1 MSIYTHQMIGN
12 MAAAPSAEAV
22 AEFQKSNALSKADTG
37 GYNVYNP
44 NVATPGDMSPIRTES
59 LEETLKV
66 NTYKAKD
73 IKLWPL
79 LPKMPTFSAVDQHA
93 EISSYSQNPEGGFFA
108 EGGAP
113 APDDETYI
121 RRIDAVKFIGIQKG
135 VTHQLSLQRTLTSE
149 PIALATL
156 AGTMAMLRRLEMAA
170 LTSDSRLSA
179 LQTDGFKTQIEMKS
193 NAENI
198 IDCRGGPVTQDML
211 INAATVVHSAPNYG
225 QITDFMFGT
234 RVRSDIQRAF
244 IPVQR
249 VDPYARSSDGIVSQV
264 VKGIEIEGGIANLH
278 GNPFMDDG
286 GLMPLTQ
293 VGSSQGIPLAPVI
306 STQATTPAQANSL
319 FAGSDAGNYYVWVI
333 ACNSAGKSAPVQVS
347 TSAIALTAGQVIQ
360 FGVTPAPGSNPV
372 EWYEIYRTPK
382 NGAIGSQRRTI
393 RVPNSNPAN
402 GIPMISE
409 NTIVDYNKTIPGTG
423 YGFALTMTPESIGAK
438 LLCPLLRVPLPIAGT
453 TLPFLLLSYLCFK
466 LYAPNRNVLFTNVG
480 ALPAQAYNNA

>member
-66 NTYKAKD
+66 NTFKAKD
-73 IKLWPL
+73 IKLWPM
-79 LPKMPTFSAVDQHA
+79 LPKLPTTSAVDQHA

-156 AGTMAMLRRLEMAA
+156 AGTMALLRRLELAA
-170 LTSDSRLSA
+170 LISDSSLSA
-179 LQTDGFKTQIEMKS
+179 LQTDGFKTQIEKKS

-198 IDCRGGPVTQDML
+198 IDCRGGPITQDML
-211 INAATVVHSAPNYG
+211 INASTIVHSAPNFG
-225 QITDFMFGT
+225 QITDFMVGT

-244 IPVQR
+244 IPTQR
-249 VDPYARSSDGIVSQV
+249 VDPYARTTDGIVSQV

-278 GNPFMDDG
+278 GNPFIDDG

-293 VGSSQGIPLAPVI
+293 VGSSQGIPLSPVV
-306 STQATTPAQANSL
+306 STQATTPAQANSQ
-319 FAGSDAGNYYVWVI
+319 FVASDAGNYYLWVI
-333 ACNSAGKSAPVQVS
+333 AANSAGKSAPVQVS
-347 TSAIALTAGQVIQ
+347 TSAIALTAGQVVQ

-372 EWYEIYRTPK
+372 EWYEVYRTPK

-393 RVPNSNPAN
+393 RVPNSNPAT
-402 GIPMISE
+402 GVPMLTE
-409 NTIVDYNKTIPGTG
+409 NTIIDSNANIPQTS
-423 YGFALTMTPESIGAK
+423 YGFAFTMTPEAMAVK
-438 LLCPLLRVPLPIAGT
+438 LLAPMLRIPLPIAGT
-453 TLPFLLLSYLCFK
+453 LLPWLQVSYLCFK
-466 LYAPNRNVLFTNVG
+466 LYSPNRHILFKNVG
-480 ALPAQAYNNA
+480 TLPAQAYNNG